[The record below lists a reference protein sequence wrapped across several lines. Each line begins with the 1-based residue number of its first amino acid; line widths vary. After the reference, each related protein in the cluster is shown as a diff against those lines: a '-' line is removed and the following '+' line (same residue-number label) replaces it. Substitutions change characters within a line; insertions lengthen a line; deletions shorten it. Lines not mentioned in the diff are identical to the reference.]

1 MLEQKEIS
9 IIPPTE
15 KHDKHIRVE
24 EKQLNVAAYCRVS
37 TRFEQQEN
45 SYEAQVKYYT
55 EKITANPKWNP
66 VGIYADQGKTAT
78 GTKNRDSF
86 NDMIT
91 DCYAGKIDM
100 ILTKSISRF
109 ARNTVDFLKVIRE
122 LKSRHI
128 HIIFEKENIDT
139 MDSTSELLITI
150 LSSQAQEESR
160 NLSENTRWGIVRRF
174 EQGIVHVNHTKFLG
188 YTKNAEGK
196 LVIVPQEAEVIRKIF
211 GLYLQG
217 LGISK
222 IARILEEQGIKTA
235 TGNLKWHSS
244 TIHKMLKCE
253 KYIGDAM
260 LQKTYTIDFLSK
272 KRVINDGVAKRYY
285 IKNNHKPIISKEQYY
300 QVQEELKRRKNKIT
314 KGTRYSS
321 KYAFS
326 GLITC
331 LECGSKY
338 TRVTWYNKQHNT
350 IVWRCKRR
358 LKSGTTQCSN
368 ASSVKETAL
377 LNTLSKVLNTIVA
390 IEIQTASSLYLQSKA
405 SIVSLFNG
413 TEINTETIGKV
424 KLNIIIRSIDVMEKE
439 QIRIHFKSGLI
450 VDQTLL

>member
-1 MLEQKEIS
+1 MKQIKDITV
-9 IIPPTE
+9 IPPDS
-15 KHDKHIRVE
+15 KYDSYIRIE
-24 EKQLNVAAYCRVS
+24 QKQLNVAAYCRVS
-37 TRFEQQEN
+37 TRLEQQEN

-55 EKITANPKWNP
+55 EKITSNPIWNL

-78 GTKNRDSF
+78 DTKYRDSF
-86 NDMIT
+86 NNMIS

-100 ILTKSISRF
+100 IFTKSISRF
-109 ARNTVDFLKVIRE
+109 ARNTVDFLRVIRE

-128 HIIFEKENIDT
+128 RIIFEKENIDT
-139 MDSTSELLITI
+139 MDSTGELLITI

-160 NLSENTRWGIVRRF
+160 NLSENTRWGIARKF
-174 EQGIVHVNHTKFLG
+174 EQGIVQVNHMKFMG
-188 YTKNAEGK
+188 YTKDSDGK
-196 LVIVPQEAEVIRKIF
+196 LIVVPEEAEVVRKIF
-211 GLYLQG
+211 DLYLQG
-217 LGISK
+217 LGISR
-222 IARILEEQGIKTA
+222 IAKTLAEQDIKTA
-235 TGNLKWHSS
+235 TGNSKWHSS
-244 TIHKMLKCE
+244 TIYKMLKCE

-272 KRVINDGVAKRYY
+272 KRIINDGVAKRYY
-285 IKNNHKPIISKEQYY
+285 IKNSHEPIISKEQYY
-300 QVQEELKRRKNKIT
+300 QVQEELKRRNNKIT

-331 LECGSKY
+331 LKCGSKY

-368 ASSVKETAL
+368 ASSLKETAL
-377 LNTLSKVLNTIVA
+377 LNALTEVLNTIVA
-390 IEIQTASSLYLQSKA
+390 TEIKTASSLSLQSKA

-424 KLNIIIRSIDVMEKE
+424 KLNSIIRSIDVIEKE

-450 VDQTLL
+450 VEQTL

>member
-1 MLEQKEIS
+1 MMKQKEIT

-15 KHDKHIRVE
+15 NHDKHISVE

-37 TRFEQQEN
+37 TKFEQQEI
-45 SYEAQVKYYT
+45 SYESQVKYYT
-55 EKITANPKWNP
+55 EKITSNPKWNL

-78 GTKNRDSF
+78 DTKFRDSF
-86 NDMIT
+86 NDMIAE
-91 DCYAGKIDM
+91 CYAGKIDM
-100 ILTKSISRF
+100 ILTKSISRV
-109 ARNTVDFLKVIRE
+109 ARNTVDFLRTIRE
-122 LKSRHI
+122 LKARHI
-128 HIIFEKENIDT
+128 RIIFEKENIDT
-139 MDSTSELLITI
+139 MDSTGELLITI

-160 NLSENTRWGIVRRF
+160 NLSENTRWGIIRKF
-174 EQGIVHVNHTKFLG
+174 EQGIVHVNHTKFMG
-188 YTKNAEGK
+188 YTKDVEGK
-196 LVIVPQEAEVIRKIF
+196 LVIVQQEAEIIRKIF
-211 GLYLQG
+211 TLYLQG

-272 KRVINDGVAKRYY
+272 KRIINDGVAKRYY
-285 IKNNHKPIISKEQYY
+285 IKNNHEPIISKDQYY
-300 QVQEELKRRKNKIT
+300 QVQEELKRRNNKIT

-358 LKSGTTQCSN
+358 LQSGTTQCNN
-368 ASSVKETAL
+368 ASSLKETAL
-377 LNTLSKVLNTIVA
+377 LNALYEVLSTIVA
-390 IEIQTASSLYLQSKA
+390 TEIQTASSLSLQSRA
-405 SIVSLFNG
+405 AIVNVFNG
-413 TEINTETIGKV
+413 IEINIKAIEKV
-424 KLNIIIRSIDVMEKE
+424 KLSSIINSIYVIDKE
-439 QIRIHFKSGLI
+439 QIRIRLTSGLI
-450 VDQTLL
+450 VDQTL